1 MENDPLEPTKNLA
14 DPNLPPNTFT
24 VASINIVSSAFHK
37 VGYEI
42 FNLHENL
49 TINDFCCN
57 NCDMKQMAVSFG
69 NQGNIKINFLNNILN
84 RKKTDSLLS
93 LMEKDVLEKWEEC
106 YKDSYVTDYYAL
118 L

>member
-1 MENDPLEPTKNLA
+1 MKYEKKVENDPLEPTKNLA
-14 DPNLPPNTFT
+14 DPNLPPNTF
-24 VASINIVSSAFHK
+24 
-37 VGYEI
+37 
-42 FNLHENL
+42 
-49 TINDFCCN
+49 
-57 NCDMKQMAVSFG
+57 
-69 NQGNIKINFLNNILN
+69 NIKINFLNNILN